1 MSFFRASTEPDSA
14 RLDARIVGIH
24 ASAAAPVW
32 TTLSES
38 AGSAASPSPSTS
50 IPGNRT
56 AVVYALSVVDQHEFF
71 ANGVLVSNCDAALY
85 SWRRALPHL
94 DYTGAV
100 KAETNDERLERLDEE
115 RLTQGGGNDWWDDG
129 DSGDFD

>member
-1 MSFFRASTEPDSA
+1 MSRYSQVFEPAKKSEKLEHVRLFNDEMASGFVKVQRGSPLAMEYASLPKDPDW
-14 RLDARIVGIH
+14 DANSGK
-24 ASAAAPVW
+24 PP
-32 TTLSES
+32 SED
-38 AGSAASPSPSTS
+38 PRFPNHCT
-50 IPGNRT
+50 
-56 AVVYALSVVDQHEFF
+56 
-71 ANGVLVSNCDAALY
+71 DAALY

-129 DSGDFD
+129 DFGELD